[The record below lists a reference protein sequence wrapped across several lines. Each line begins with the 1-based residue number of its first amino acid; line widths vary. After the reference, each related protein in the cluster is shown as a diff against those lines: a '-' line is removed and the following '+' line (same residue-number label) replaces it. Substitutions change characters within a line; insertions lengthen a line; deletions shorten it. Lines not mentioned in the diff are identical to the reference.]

1 MTNDEG
7 IVIPKI
13 GKSMDSDDENKF
25 NYDWKAKNI
34 RISSLIVDDYNRKLD
49 AYEGTNDVK
58 QSKINILIQ

>member
-1 MTNDEG
+1 MTNDG

-13 GKSMDSDDENKF
+13 GRSLDSDDENKS
-25 NYDWKAKNI
+25 NYDRKAKNI
-34 RISSLIVDDYNRKLD
+34 RISSLGVDDYNRKLD